1 LLIHYTPVVLLIFLW
16 TITTNCMSSI
26 VIKRIYEPVEST
38 DGVRILVDRLWPRGM
53 KKENAHIDEW
63 VKEAAPSSALRKW
76 FNHEPEKWQEFSTR
90 YLAELKQN
98 TAIDSLLNI
107 VKGNEKVTLLYGA
120 RDKEHNQALVLQQFL
135 NSLLK

>member
-1 LLIHYTPVVLLIFLW
+1 
-16 TITTNCMSSI
+16 MSSI

-63 VKEAAPSSALRKW
+63 LKEAAPSAILRKW

-98 TAIDSLLNI
+98 TAIDGLLNI

-120 RDKEHNQALVLQQFL
+120 HDKEHNQALVLQQFL